1 MGVVSGIVES
11 VESIAKITSNLAKG
25 EDKGQKSET
34 YPGHQLEHR
43 GCKEQQSMETE
54 DAKPYAVLT

>member
-34 YPGHQLEHR
+34 STPATTENTEAAKNNEG
-43 GCKEQQSMETE
+43 METE
-54 DAKPYAVLT
+54 DAKQ